1 MGPFLVSL
9 FITAGACAWIF
20 NQLQRRSGNNTEQS
34 AIATGVV
41 GMIMFLILYTI
52 LGLFL

>member
-9 FITAGACAWIF
+9 FFTAGACTWIF
-20 NQLQRRSGNNTEQS
+20 NKLQMRSGNNTEQS
-34 AIATGVV
+34 AIATAVV
-41 GMIMFLILYTI
+41 AMIMFLILYTA